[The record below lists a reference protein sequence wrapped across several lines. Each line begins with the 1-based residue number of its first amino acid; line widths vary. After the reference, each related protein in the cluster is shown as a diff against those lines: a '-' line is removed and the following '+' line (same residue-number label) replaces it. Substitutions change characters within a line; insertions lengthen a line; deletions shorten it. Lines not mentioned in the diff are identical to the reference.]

1 MESLK
6 RGLLCSHTQY
16 CIKFKVLFVFV
27 ETCDPLVKPG
37 VEVQHLTLEG
47 AVAPLLK
54 RGWLPVSV
62 GVDVERTPGY
72 NKA

>member
-27 ETCDPLVKPG
+27 VETCDPLVKPG
-37 VEVQHLTLEG
+37 VQVQHLTLEG

-54 RGWLPVSV
+54 RGWLS